1 MKKLYDV
8 LNESFTKK
16 ATPVSECIHEEILEG
31 IMDLEFDEDQANMD
45 RLAKQ
50 AAENTAN
57 DSQQIECDI
66 PEDVQM
72 MTIEELIEGMHGNV
86 SEEAMDRQLK
96 LFKKIANILG
106 VRRYDDIIV
115 AINDGQY
122 DPKYIMQDGYPVDMG
137 AQIVTHYPTE
147 NVVVENIDGN
157 IYLYF
162 VTEKSCNKYFGLAN
176 KFLNDY
182 DIDPQYIE
190 DTAEPEHIEIPRIDD
205 EFKWSL

>member
-16 ATPVSECIHEEILEG
+16 AVPVSECIHEEILEG

-50 AAENTAN
+50 AAENIAN
-57 DSQQIECDI
+57 ENQQIECDI

-106 VRRYDDIIV
+106 VKRYDDIIV

-122 DPKYIMQDGYPVDMG
+122 DPKYLM
-137 AQIVTHYPTE
+137 
-147 NVVVENIDGN
+147 
-157 IYLYF
+157 
-162 VTEKSCNKYFGLAN
+162 
-176 KFLNDY
+176 
-182 DIDPQYIE
+182 
-190 DTAEPEHIEIPRIDD
+190 
-205 EFKWSL
+205 